1 MAAEKAGKVKDPEVR
16 LAGCLRAILT
26 TTRPEREFP
35 RRFEVPG
42 KCRTR
47 TDTEFL
53 GTLAEREKQ
62 QMVLGEFLSPPGP
75 KLFLASTPSG
85 MSAFPM
91 GFTDKHVT
99 KKGTQ
104 KFSGPWQREQQQ
116 MVLESFCE
124 PLFVPGKCRTRTDTE
139 FLGTLAEREK
149 QQMVLGEFLC
159 WTCLCGR
166 VLSSR
171 CRELSGLNGWEF
183 VFFSLGNWK

>member
-62 QMVLGEFLSPPGP
+62 QMVLGEFL
-75 KLFLASTPSG
+75 
-85 MSAFPM
+85 
-91 GFTDKHVT
+91 
-99 KKGTQ
+99 
-104 KFSGPWQREQQQ
+104 
-116 MVLESFCE
+116 
-124 PLFVPGKCRTRTDTE
+124 
-139 FLGTLAEREK
+139 
-149 QQMVLGEFLC
+149 C

-171 CRELSGLNGWEF
+171 SRELSGLNGWEF